1 MNQKAII
8 KLCKDLGCC
17 DACCL
22 RYLGLKNP
30 TAYENVEQFVHK
42 ICEESGRRTQDT
54 ETRGPPAP
62 LSEPMAEQNSTDQCL
77 EPPTKRIKV
86 GGICVSC
93 LGVLQEENWQPCC
106 DMVKQVLDK
115 KGYECETFA
124 CALSAPIAALVR
136 ERLVALQLKHDL
148 PEYDDSSVTPLK
160 EAWKWSFGVRLAEHI
175 GKTLDSG
182 AVSPL
187 LITLHMEYPDEL
199 QELEALKALAP
210 ALFEARRAAG
220 RRFGVEFTRRAAE
233 QALAGATRAALAG
246 AGVAGGPPAARA
258 RCVSVACA
266 HAPLYLAGRYVKL
279 SRALPQTPWLVNGRR
294 MMHSSVQEIIFEPI
308 AALYRLSPEAAEHRL
323 KFMSAGRE
331 DVDVR
336 CLGDGRPFAV
346 EVRSLARLSN
356 HCSIFACLVTDPT
369 RQPSEAELKELCEQI
384 SAGGQVVVR
393 SLVPIHREQL
403 ALLKKGEETK
413 CKTYEALC
421 IKLSHSR
428 DDLAE
433 GGGDVRVTPR
443 DIAALN
449 AYRNTAPGD
458 SARVQLTQRTPI
470 RVLHRRPL
478 LARARRILELRAR
491 AVPAHP
497 ALLALR
503 LRTEAG
509 TYVKE
514 WAHGELGRTRPSLAD
529 ALGARVDIL
538 ALDVAAVE
546 LPWPPAAPP
555 APPAP
560 RADLQ

>member
-1 MNQKAII
+1 MNQKAVI

-30 TAYENVEQFVHK
+30 TAYENVQEFVHK
-42 ICEESGRRTQDT
+42 ICEESGKHAQDT
-54 ETRGPPAP
+54 ETRDLPTQ
-62 LSEPMAEQNSTDQCL
+62 LSESTAEQNSTHQCP
-77 EPPTKRIKV
+77 EPPAKRIKV

-106 DMVKQVLDK
+106 DMVKEVLDK

-148 PEYDDSSVTPLK
+148 LEYDDSSVTPLK
-160 EAWKWSFGVRLAEHI
+160 EAWKWSFGVRLAEHV

-220 RRFGVEFTRRAAE
+220 RRFGVEAGAG
-233 QALAGATRAALAG
+233 GATRAALAA
-246 AGVAGGPPAARA
+246 AGVAGGAPAVRA

-308 AALYRLSPEAAEHRL
+308 AALYGLSPEAAEHRL

-346 EVRSLARLSN
+346 EV
-356 HCSIFACLVTDPT
+356 TDPT

-384 SAGGQVVVR
+384 SVGGQVVVR

-449 AYRNTAPGD
+449 AYRNTPPGD

-491 AVPAHP
+491 AVPAQP

-503 LRTEAG
+503 VRTEAG

-546 LPWPPAAPP
+546 LPWPPAPDDKAPS
-555 APPAP
+555 
-560 RADLQ
+560 DQ